1 MINSYLL
8 TGKVMSLGS
17 LFFQLVTAVE
27 EENEGG
33 RMTQETRRVGKIS
46 L

>member
-1 MINSYLL
+1 MTNSYFLI
-8 TGKVMSLGS
+8 GKVMPLRSLV
-17 LFFQLVTAVE
+17 FQLVTAVE

-33 RMTQETRRVGKIS
+33 PMMEETRRVGKVP